1 MDTTTTIIL
10 AVVGVYVGLSVLFF
24 TNPEMLY
31 GFQPN
36 VLRKNVIASNHLN
49 IVTLAHRLGCKEGY
63 ESTVQ
68 AAEAAIDNGAQ
79 VLDLDLV
86 ITKDGVPVMSHD
98 LTLGRIAG

>member
-1 MDTTTTIIL
+1 
-10 AVVGVYVGLSVLFF
+10 
-24 TNPEMLY
+24 MLY
-31 GFQPN
+31 GVHIN
-36 VLRKNVIASNHLN
+36 ELTRSVKTSNHLN